1 MENVQLE
8 DTEMV
13 IRKSNDLI
21 SAKYKSSLLENQIMA
36 IAMTRIEIDGK
47 NDKSPVCARLYPKEI
62 TRLIGRTNNI
72 YRELKTVSKT
82 MLGHSMIIEDGKGNF
97 EAFAVITNADYV
109 DGVFIVTFNE
119 AIRPHILGLQKNYT
133 TLKLS
138 TLTGFEKNTSFRIY
152 ELLQKE
158 MYKSRPNI
166 NGGLVSVVY
175 GINEFRFM
183 IGLANAEEKGVQKVL
198 AKTSGEI
205 DWDYLYENVAIE
217 KIYSEWRDLRRRIIL
232 PAQDE
237 LVKRSN
243 IRFEFE
249 GIRCGGNK
257 IRKIKFNIYPNEPDE
272 AIQRDIAERARIIE
286 DTSIDYHQFELP
298 EILYQDFFSEYLN
311 HNGLSS
317 SDLNLFLSKADNDID
332 KIKSAISLADRQPN
346 ISNYVGWIISC
357 IENNYSEP
365 IAVIDG
371 SKDRATYIEEI
382 KEEVANPTIQ
392 LRVWHKITQKDDFQ
406 DFLNHVGFSQEAIE
420 AVYED
425 PRERAEMY
433 ADWKVGKI

>member
-1 MENVQLE
+1 MESLQLE
-8 DTEMV
+8 DKEMI

-36 IAMTRIEIDGK
+36 IAMTRIEIDCK
-47 NDKSPVCARLYPKEI
+47 NEKSPVCARLYPKEI
-62 TRLIGRTNNI
+62 TKLIGRTNNI

-97 EAFAVITNADYV
+97 EAFAVITNADYI

-158 MYKSRPNI
+158 MYRSKSSI
-166 NGGLVSVVY
+166 NDGMVSVTY

-183 IGLANAEEKGVQKVL
+183 IGLANAEEKGVQKIL

-232 PAQDE
+232 PAQEE
-237 LVKRSN
+237 LAKRSN

-257 IRKIKFNIYPNEPDE
+257 IRKLKFNIFPNEPEE
-272 AIQRDIAERARIIE
+272 AIKRDIAKRAKIIE
-286 DTSIDYHQFELP
+286 KTSIDYHQFELP
-298 EILYQDFFSEYLN
+298 EVIFHDFFEEYTN
-311 HNGLSS
+311 HNGLSV
-317 SDLNLFLSKADNDID
+317 SDLNIFLSKSNNDVD
-332 KIKSAISLADRQPN
+332 KIKEAIRLADMQTN

-357 IENNYSEP
+357 IENNYSSP
-365 IAVIDG
+365 IEVVSG
-371 SKDRATYIEEI
+371 SKEKAEYINDA
-382 KEEVANPTIQ
+382 KKQVNSPDLQ
-392 LRVWHKITQKDDFQ
+392 LRVWNKITQKDDFK

-420 AVYED
+420 AVYEN